1 MLTIHSFALKK
12 MLLNIFLTTF
22 TMAGKPD
29 AATLPDSSANPNP
42 AKQATHEVLPKK
54 ESHKALPRRTSP
66 LRNLLR
72 P

>member
-29 AATLPDSSANPNP
+29 AATLPDSAANPNP
-42 AKQATHEVLPKK
+42 ARQATHEVLPKK
-54 ESHKALPRRTSP
+54 ENHKVLPHRTFP
-66 LRNLLR
+66 LRNPVR